1 MKKSL
6 ILAIFLL
13 SGVIALGETAQ
24 SAECLTLKAGDLF
37 KVPQHPAVYVVTK
50 DLKRKYFPN
59 SEVFST
65 WYDNFSRV
73 QTIDVV
79 CAEQYSNAGGVNYRP
94 GSRLIKSPFSS
105 NVFIV
110 GVNNIKH
117 KVWNET
123 VAKTL
128 YGENWARLIRDVPDI
143 FSINYTMGAPI
154 VEPKPHDGQLVKQ
167 KNASKVYYVQG
178 GVLFEIAD
186 APPSNL
192 LADVRVV
199 SDDVFKTLSVAS
211 TKEKTDTITADASQ
225 GRTYSKF
232 IVQNKPVVLTGDQVL
247 EIKNTHYVLNNSIT
261 VRDNAKLIV
270 EDSFLEHRKD
280 HAFQYELKAQDQAKI
295 ILKNVKIVNECN
307 GAYNWSLR
315 NYASLTAE
323 NIDMPACGIW
333 TVFAGSATA
342 AIKNWDKV
350 GASTCDYAEAIV
362 EDSDNTELQLCYG
375 PTAVVDETLPTSTL
389 SNYIFPN
396 DNEKN
401 VGSKLTIK
409 NSSVARWGA
418 MVQPSADV
426 TIRNSP
432 SVNIN
437 IVVGWPWRGQNI
449 VLDGLQ
455 SAFYADNE
463 WRIGDARLHV
473 VNTGINNW
481 EPNVWEDNTLTIRN
495 MEYFGSTS
503 NGRTGAYTIDN
514 VTAGGPMRTS
524 ENVRMTIKNSLIKND
539 IIAVDNSIITLIN
552 TTVSGRLIQEGE
564 GKVYGT
570 GK

>member
-6 ILAIFLL
+6 ILAVFLL
-13 SGVIALGETAQ
+13 LGALSARTAQ
-24 SAECLTLKAGDLF
+24 GAECPTLKAGDLF

-50 DLKRKYFPN
+50 DGKRKYFPN
-59 SEVFST
+59 SEVYST
-65 WYDNFSRV
+65 WYENFSRV

-105 NVFIV
+105 DVFIV

-117 KVWNET
+117 KVWNEA

-128 YGENWARLIRDVPDI
+128 YGENWMRLIRDVSDI
-143 FSINYTMGAPI
+143 FSVNYAGGAPI

-167 KNASKVYYVQG
+167 KNTSSIYYVQG
-178 GVLFEIAD
+178 GVLFEVTETL
-186 APPSNL
+186 PSNL
-192 LADVRVV
+192 LADVRVI
-199 SDDVFKTLSVAS
+199 SQDTFKKMRIAS
-211 TKEKTDTITADASQ
+211 TKEKAETVTADASQ
-225 GRTYSKF
+225 GRQYSKF
-232 IVQNKPVVLTGDQVL
+232 VVQNEPVLLTGDQVL
-247 EIKNTHYVLNNSIT
+247 EIKDTHYVVNNSIT

-270 EDSFLEHRKD
+270 ENSFLEHRKD
-280 HAFQYELKAQDQAKI
+280 HAFQYELKAQDQAKV

-307 GAYNWSLR
+307 GAYNWTFR
-315 NYASLTAE
+315 NYASLSAE
-323 NIDMPACGIW
+323 NVDMPSCGTW
-333 TVFAGSATA
+333 NVLAGSATA

-350 GASTCDYAEAIV
+350 GASICDYAVTTV
-362 EDSDNTELQLCYG
+362 EDSDNTQLQLCYG
-375 PTAVVDETLPTSTL
+375 PTAVVDEELPTSTL
-389 SNYIFPN
+389 ASYAFPN

-401 VGSKLTIK
+401 VNSKLTLT

-418 MVQPSADV
+418 MVQPATNV

-432 SVNIN
+432 SVNMS
-437 IVVGWPWRGQNI
+437 IVVGYPWRGQNI

-455 SAFYADNE
+455 NALYADQT
-463 WRIGDARLHV
+463 WQIGDARLQV
-473 VNTGINNW
+473 VNTRIDNW

-503 NGRTGAYTIDN
+503 NGRTAAYTIN
-514 VTAGGPMRTS
+514 NATVLGPMRTS
-524 ENVRMTIKNSLIKND
+524 ENVRMTVKNSLIKD
-539 IIAVDNSIITLIN
+539 DVIAVEDSIITLFN
-552 TTVSGRLIQEGE
+552 TTVNGRLIQEGN

-570 GK
+570 SK